1 MLSAVTVSVAG
12 AVCAVW
18 PGPPNRTVFISIL
31 FSASCLAAP
40 EVSGLTPDIVMLPA
54 CPDRLTLSIK
64 TWGTPVMSV
73 PSGMILARSVF
84 TLSEIFPAGAP
95 RSLNAVVKIPVS
107 LLTLNVS
114 VVMVILPAGVLGVPP
129 SDPVLRNVLLRATSL
144 AASLGRM
151 PEILMLPVGP
161 AVSPGLLLVTINTFW
176 DPAIGVSS
184 GFTLLRRVLTW
195 NTISPAGAGPIVFA
209 TRVAASVPP
218 PGNPALVRTT
228 ESAVMVID
236 EGAV

>member
-31 FSASCLAAP
+31 FSASCLAA
-40 EVSGLTPDIVMLPA
+40 VAWGLIPDIVMLPA

-73 PSGMILARSVF
+73 PSGMVLARSVF
-84 TLSEIFPAGAP
+84 TLSEIFTAGAP

-114 VVMVILPAGVLGVPP
+114 VVMVILPAAVLGVPP

-176 DPAIGVSS
+176 DPAIGV
-184 GFTLLRRVLTW
+184 
-195 NTISPAGAGPIVFA
+195 
-209 TRVAASVPP
+209 
-218 PGNPALVRTT
+218 
-228 ESAVMVID
+228 
-236 EGAV
+236 